1 MARAF
6 DLGRR
11 KPVRA
16 ARVILRAARVILML
30 VIPAQA
36 GIQLFAEYAEAGFR
50 LDQLRCF
57 EAPRR
62 NDELIRA

>member
-16 ARVILRAARVILML
+16 ARVILML
-30 VIPAQA
+30 VIPAKA

-50 LDQLRCF
+50 LSP
-57 EAPRR
+57 E
-62 NDELIRA
+62 